1 MLYFLLRYKLS
12 MDGDGKLSSVDMDLA
27 CDCGFTTNESTSGD
41 AALFAQVYAI
51 RQREEKKRKYICF
64 PL

>member
-41 AALFAQVYAI
+41 AALFAQV
-51 RQREEKKRKYICF
+51 RNLSE
-64 PL
+64 